1 MAKNNIDLSVV
12 LHDTSDYKDWL
23 VELKERFYSHRLK
36 ASCAT
41 NGYLLDFY
49 WKLGRDIEAKQYA
62 NTYGSGFYKNLS
74 QDLKNEMPGVKG
86 FSPINLRYMSKFFKL
101 YAPLYRNI
109 PQTAE
114 LFSDSLSDSNVPQ
127 VAEKSKKRQ
136 QPVDDF
142 KMLFSIPWDHH
153 RRIIDKCKDDM
164 DKALFFA
171 RKTWE
176 NNWGRDA
183 LLNWL
188 DTDLYER
195 DGKAVTN
202 FQSTLSAVQSDLAQ
216 QMTKDPYQFDFLNLR
231 EKFDERDIEDEL
243 VNNVTRFLLE
253 LGKGF
258 SYMGRQQTFQ
268 KRAVGEQKGSVPFHH
283 FSIQCNIEQKSLTH
297 LSLIVTLILNSTVFA
312 ISTFSKSLF
321 TSAFLSCC
329 GLIASCIYLAQTS
342 VRLSSV
348 LRFLLARFLHLAI
361 FSSYVPLPCF
371 RPPRTIFNNSF
382 IAIINKLLAYTRSC
396 TIMYEYISGFLD
408 TFQSFPY

>member
-41 NGYLLDFY
+41 NSYLLDFY

-127 VAEKSKKRQ
+127 VAEQLEKRQ

-142 KMLFSIPWDHH
+142 NMLLSIPWDHH

-164 DKALFFA
+164 NKALFFV
-171 RKTWE
+171 RNTWE

-195 DGKAVTN
+195 DGKAITN
-202 FQSTLSAVQSDLAQ
+202 FQATLPAVQSDLAQ
-216 QMTKDPYQFDFLNLR
+216 QITKDPYQLDFLNLR
-231 EKFDERDIEDEL
+231 EKYDEHDIEEEL

-258 SYMGRQQTFQ
+258 SYMGRQF
-268 KRAVGEQKGSVPFHH
+268 RLEVGQQEFFPDLLFYNAHLHAYVVIELKAQSFHPSFLGQLSFYVNTEFCTNEDLVGH
-283 FSIQCNIEQKSLTH
+283 WTLNGGERQINYPEIEFF
-297 LSLIVTLILNSTVFA
+297 NDSTVELY
-312 ISTFSKSLF
+312 SLAD
-321 TSAFLSCC
+321 TLYRYTYCLQNDSL
-329 GLIASCIYLAQTS
+329 YLNDINGRQ
-342 VRLSSV
+342 
-348 LRFLLARFLHLAI
+348 
-361 FSSYVPLPCF
+361 Y
-371 RPPRTIFNNSF
+371 
-382 IAIINKLLAYTRSC
+382 INKINKVDDE
-396 TIMYEYISGFLD
+396 TIIFEGIADVKGIQIYHK
-408 TFQSFPY
+408 

>member
-41 NGYLLDFY
+41 NSYLLDFY

-86 FSPINLRYMSKFFKL
+86 FSPTNLKYMSYFYKL
-101 YAPLYRNI
+101 YTPLQVNRPQAADDFIEELYVTNI
-109 PQTAE
+109 QQVVAKNQNRPKTA
-114 LFSDSLSDSNVPQ
+114 
-127 VAEKSKKRQ
+127 
-136 QPVDDF
+136 DDF
-142 KMLFSIPWDHH
+142 KLLFLIPWDHH
-153 RRIIDKCKDDM
+153 RRIIDKCKGNM
-164 DKALFFA
+164 DKALFFV

-258 SYMGRQQTFQ
+258 SYMGRQF
-268 KRAVGEQKGSVPFHH
+268 RLEVGQQEFFPDLLFYNAHLHAYVV
-283 FSIQCNIEQKSLTH
+283 IELK
-297 LSLIVTLILNSTVFA
+297 A
-312 ISTFSKSLF
+312 
-321 TSAFLSCC
+321 
-329 GLIASCIYLAQTS
+329 
-342 VRLSSV
+342 
-348 LRFLLARFLHLAI
+348 
-361 FSSYVPLPCF
+361 
-371 RPPRTIFNNSF
+371 
-382 IAIINKLLAYTRSC
+382 
-396 TIMYEYISGFLD
+396 
-408 TFQSFPY
+408 QSFHPSFLGQLSFYVSAINHQFKTDIDNPTIGLLICKDKDNVVAKYALESYKEPMGISEYQLSKLFPKDFKSSMPTIEELENELKDN

>member
-1 MAKNNIDLSVV
+1 MAKKNIDLAVV
-12 LHDTSDYKDWL
+12 LHDDCDYKDWL

-49 WKLGRDIEAKQYA
+49 WKLGRDIEAKQYT

-74 QDLKNEMPGVKG
+74 QNLKHEMPGVKG
-86 FSPINLRYMSKFFKL
+86 FSPINLRYKSKFFKL

-127 VAEKSKKRQ
+127 VAEQFEKRQ

-142 KMLFSIPWDHH
+142 NMLLSIPWDHH

-164 DKALFFA
+164 NKALFFV

-195 DGKAVTN
+195 DGKAITN
-202 FQSTLSAVQSDLAQ
+202 FQATLPAVQSDLTQ
-216 QMTKDPYQFDFLNLR
+216 QITKDPSQLDFLNLR
-231 EKFDERDIEDEL
+231 EKYDEHDIEEEL

-258 SYMGRQQTFQ
+258 SYMGRQF
-268 KRAVGEQKGSVPFHH
+268 RLEVGQQEFFPDFLFYNAHLHAYVG
-283 FSIQCNIEQKSLTH
+283 IELK
-297 LSLIVTLILNSTVFA
+297 A
-312 ISTFSKSLF
+312 
-321 TSAFLSCC
+321 
-329 GLIASCIYLAQTS
+329 
-342 VRLSSV
+342 
-348 LRFLLARFLHLAI
+348 
-361 FSSYVPLPCF
+361 
-371 RPPRTIFNNSF
+371 
-382 IAIINKLLAYTRSC
+382 
-396 TIMYEYISGFLD
+396 
-408 TFQSFPY
+408 QSFHPSFLGQLSFYVSAINHQFKTDIDNPTIGLLICKDKDNVVAKYALDSYKEPMGISEYQLSKLFPKDFKSSMPTIEELEKGLKDNRE

>member
-41 NGYLLDFY
+41 NSYLLDFY

-86 FSPINLRYMSKFFKL
+86 FSPTNLKYMSYFYKL
-101 YAPLYRNI
+101 YTPLQVNRPQAADDFIEELYVTNI
-109 PQTAE
+109 QQVVAKNQNRPKTA
-114 LFSDSLSDSNVPQ
+114 
-127 VAEKSKKRQ
+127 
-136 QPVDDF
+136 DDF
-142 KMLFSIPWDHH
+142 KLLFLIPWDHH
-153 RRIIDKCKDDM
+153 RRIIDKCKGNM
-164 DKALFFA
+164 DKALFFV

-202 FQSTLSAVQSDLAQ
+202 FQSTLSAMQSDLAQ

-258 SYMGRQQTFQ
+258 SYMGRQF
-268 KRAVGEQKGSVPFHH
+268 RLEVGQQEFFPDLLFYNAHLHAYVV
-283 FSIQCNIEQKSLTH
+283 IELK
-297 LSLIVTLILNSTVFA
+297 A
-312 ISTFSKSLF
+312 
-321 TSAFLSCC
+321 
-329 GLIASCIYLAQTS
+329 
-342 VRLSSV
+342 
-348 LRFLLARFLHLAI
+348 
-361 FSSYVPLPCF
+361 
-371 RPPRTIFNNSF
+371 
-382 IAIINKLLAYTRSC
+382 
-396 TIMYEYISGFLD
+396 
-408 TFQSFPY
+408 QSFHPSFLGQLSFYVSAINHQFKTDIDNPTIGLLICKDKDNVVAKYALESYKEPMGISEYQLSKLFPKDFKSSMPTIEELEKELKDN

>member
-12 LHDTSDYKDWL
+12 LHDNSDYKDWL

-49 WKLGRDIEAKQYA
+49 WKLGRDIEAKQYT

-74 QDLKNEMPGVKG
+74 QDLKHEMPGVKG

-101 YAPLYRNI
+101 YTPLYRNI

-114 LFSDSLSDSNVPQ
+114 LFSDSLSDSIVPQ
-127 VAEKSKKRQ
+127 VAEQFEKRQ

-142 KMLFSIPWDHH
+142 NLLFSIPWDHH

-164 DKALFFA
+164 DKALFFV

-195 DGKAVTN
+195 DGKAITN
-202 FQSTLSAVQSDLAQ
+202 FQATLPAV
-216 QMTKDPYQFDFLNLR
+216 
-231 EKFDERDIEDEL
+231 
-243 VNNVTRFLLE
+243 
-253 LGKGF
+253 
-258 SYMGRQQTFQ
+258 
-268 KRAVGEQKGSVPFHH
+268 
-283 FSIQCNIEQKSLTH
+283 
-297 LSLIVTLILNSTVFA
+297 
-312 ISTFSKSLF
+312 
-321 TSAFLSCC
+321 
-329 GLIASCIYLAQTS
+329 
-342 VRLSSV
+342 
-348 LRFLLARFLHLAI
+348 
-361 FSSYVPLPCF
+361 
-371 RPPRTIFNNSF
+371 
-382 IAIINKLLAYTRSC
+382 
-396 TIMYEYISGFLD
+396 
-408 TFQSFPY
+408 

>member
-1 MAKNNIDLSVV
+1 MAKKNIDLSVA
-12 LHDTSDYKDWL
+12 LHDNSDYKDWL

-36 ASCAT
+36 ASLAT

-127 VAEKSKKRQ
+127 VAEQSKKRQ

-142 KMLFSIPWDHH
+142 KMLLSIPWDHH

-164 DKALFFA
+164 NKALFFV

-202 FQSTLSAVQSDLAQ
+202 FQSTLSAMQSDLAQ

-258 SYMGRQQTFQ
+258 SYMGRQF
-268 KRAVGEQKGSVPFHH
+268 RLEVGQQEFFPDLLFYNAHLHAYVV
-283 FSIQCNIEQKSLTH
+283 IELK
-297 LSLIVTLILNSTVFA
+297 A
-312 ISTFSKSLF
+312 
-321 TSAFLSCC
+321 
-329 GLIASCIYLAQTS
+329 
-342 VRLSSV
+342 
-348 LRFLLARFLHLAI
+348 
-361 FSSYVPLPCF
+361 
-371 RPPRTIFNNSF
+371 
-382 IAIINKLLAYTRSC
+382 
-396 TIMYEYISGFLD
+396 
-408 TFQSFPY
+408 QSFHPSFLGQLSFYVSAINHQFKTDIDNPTIGLLICKDKDNVVAKYALESYKEPMGISEYQLSKLFPKDFKSSMPTIEELENELKDN

>member
-127 VAEKSKKRQ
+127 VAEQSKKRQ

-243 VNNVTRFLLE
+243 VNIVNPTIGLLICKDKDNVVAKYALE
-253 LGKGF
+253 SYKEPMGISEYQLSKLFPKDFNSSMPTIEELEKGLKDN
-258 SYMGRQQTFQ
+258 R
-268 KRAVGEQKGSVPFHH
+268 E
-283 FSIQCNIEQKSLTH
+283 
-297 LSLIVTLILNSTVFA
+297 
-312 ISTFSKSLF
+312 
-321 TSAFLSCC
+321 
-329 GLIASCIYLAQTS
+329 
-342 VRLSSV
+342 
-348 LRFLLARFLHLAI
+348 
-361 FSSYVPLPCF
+361 
-371 RPPRTIFNNSF
+371 
-382 IAIINKLLAYTRSC
+382 
-396 TIMYEYISGFLD
+396 
-408 TFQSFPY
+408 

>member
-41 NGYLLDFY
+41 NSYLLDFY

-86 FSPINLRYMSKFFKL
+86 FSPTNLKYMSYFYKL
-101 YAPLYRNI
+101 YTPLQVNRPQAADDFIEELYVTNI
-109 PQTAE
+109 QQVVAKNQNRPKTA
-114 LFSDSLSDSNVPQ
+114 
-127 VAEKSKKRQ
+127 
-136 QPVDDF
+136 DDF
-142 KMLFSIPWDHH
+142 KLLFLIPWDHH
-153 RRIIDKCKDDM
+153 RRIIDKCKGNM
-164 DKALFFA
+164 DKALFFV

-202 FQSTLSAVQSDLAQ
+202 FQSTLSAMQSDLAQ

-258 SYMGRQQTFQ
+258 SYMGRQF
-268 KRAVGEQKGSVPFHH
+268 RLEVGQQEFFPDLLFYNAHLHAYVV
-283 FSIQCNIEQKSLTH
+283 IELK
-297 LSLIVTLILNSTVFA
+297 A
-312 ISTFSKSLF
+312 
-321 TSAFLSCC
+321 
-329 GLIASCIYLAQTS
+329 
-342 VRLSSV
+342 
-348 LRFLLARFLHLAI
+348 
-361 FSSYVPLPCF
+361 
-371 RPPRTIFNNSF
+371 
-382 IAIINKLLAYTRSC
+382 
-396 TIMYEYISGFLD
+396 
-408 TFQSFPY
+408 QSFHPSFLGQLSFYVSAINHQFKTDIDNPTIGLLICKDKDNVVAKYALESYKEPMGISEYQLSKLFPKDFKSSMPTIEELENELKDN

>member
-1 MAKNNIDLSVV
+1 MAKKNIDLSVV
-12 LHDTSDYKDWL
+12 LHDDSDYKDWL

-74 QDLKNEMPGVKG
+74 LDLKNEMSGIKG

-127 VAEKSKKRQ
+127 IAEQSENSQ

-164 DKALFFA
+164 DKALFFV

-188 DTDLYER
+188 NTNLYER

-202 FQSTLSAVQSDLAQ
+202 FQTTLPAIQSDLAQ

-243 VNNVTRFLLE
+243 VNNVTHFLLE

-258 SYMGRQQTFQ
+258 SYMGRQFRLEIGQQEFFPDLLFYN
-268 KRAVGEQKGSVPFHH
+268 AHLHAYVV
-283 FSIQCNIEQKSLTH
+283 IELK
-297 LSLIVTLILNSTVFA
+297 A
-312 ISTFSKSLF
+312 
-321 TSAFLSCC
+321 
-329 GLIASCIYLAQTS
+329 
-342 VRLSSV
+342 
-348 LRFLLARFLHLAI
+348 
-361 FSSYVPLPCF
+361 
-371 RPPRTIFNNSF
+371 
-382 IAIINKLLAYTRSC
+382 
-396 TIMYEYISGFLD
+396 
-408 TFQSFPY
+408 QSFHPSFLGQLSFYVSAINHQFKTDIDNPTIGLLICKNKDNVVAKYALESYKEPMGISEYQLSKLFPKGFKSSMPTIEELEKGLKGNPK

>member
-41 NGYLLDFY
+41 NSYLLDFY

-127 VAEKSKKRQ
+127 VAEQSKKRQ

-142 KMLFSIPWDHH
+142 KMLLSIPWDHH
-153 RRIIDKCKDDM
+153 RCIIDKCKDDM
-164 DKALFFA
+164 NKALFFV

-258 SYMGRQQTFQ
+258 SYMGRQF
-268 KRAVGEQKGSVPFHH
+268 RLEVGQQEFFPDLLFYNAHLHAYVV
-283 FSIQCNIEQKSLTH
+283 IELK
-297 LSLIVTLILNSTVFA
+297 A
-312 ISTFSKSLF
+312 
-321 TSAFLSCC
+321 
-329 GLIASCIYLAQTS
+329 
-342 VRLSSV
+342 
-348 LRFLLARFLHLAI
+348 
-361 FSSYVPLPCF
+361 
-371 RPPRTIFNNSF
+371 
-382 IAIINKLLAYTRSC
+382 
-396 TIMYEYISGFLD
+396 
-408 TFQSFPY
+408 QSFHPSFLGQLSFYVSAINHQFKTDIDNPTIGLLICKDKDNVVAKYALESYKEPMGISEYQLSKLFPKDFKSSMPTIEELEKGLKDNQK